1 MIKPTRR
8 DLARVFAFW
17 VLGAIAATSAGCFL
31 EEFGPPPQPPK
42 PVSNWTVEDA
52 RQFDEFPLYWLGETY
67 QGLPLTSM
75 RISGPAYTHNYV
87 NVSFIYGEPSPTG
100 DNYSPSWIV
109 PLEISIFHRCDNPP
123 EEVIPRLDSEYL
135 DEEEIIGIQV
145 LGVDGYVV
153 RYASGFD
160 YLHVWSGH
168 SAIFL
173 DTWKTNFDIVQAGR
187 ELIPIAEDSGA
198 TPRRLPPPVLLTC

>member
-1 MIKPTRR
+1 MFP
-8 DLARVFAFW
+8 FW
-17 VLGAIAATSAGCFL
+17 LLGVIASTSAGCFL

-42 PVSNWTVEDA
+42 PVSNWAIEDA

-75 RISGPAYTHNYV
+75 RILTPAYDHDYV
-87 NVSFIYGEPSPTG
+87 IVEFIYGEPSPTG
-100 DNYSPSWIV
+100 DTYSPSWNF
-109 PLEISIFHRCDNPP
+109 PLEISIYHQCDNPP

-135 DEEEIIGIQV
+135 DEEEITGIQV

-153 RYASGFD
+153 RYAHDYD
-160 YLHVWSGH
+160 YLYIWSGD

-173 DTWKTNFDIVQAGR
+173 DTWKTNFDIEQAGR
-187 ELIPIAEDSGA
+187 ELIPITEDSGA
-198 TPRRLPPPVLLTC
+198 TSRRLPPPVSIPC